1 MASNSR
7 TYHPEMRN
15 GLETF
20 PPNVIGYSTQMSR
33 EEHYRGAAVSGGWYV
48 LHPLRRILKATAPTQ
63 KDVEWG
69 FPPLLREGQTEWM
82 VAPLERL
89 KKIYLLGVPSPT
101 SS

>member
-7 TYHPEMRN
+7 TYHPEMRT
-15 GLETF
+15 GWKHFRRMRLS
-20 PPNVIGYSTQMSR
+20 IQLILSR

-89 KKIYLLGVPSPT
+89 QKIYLWGVPSPT
-101 SS
+101 PS